1 MTNDE
6 QTPGT
11 FSDGRTPPEDD
22 FIEEQ
27 IAFAATKEDLI
38 DNLLK
43 TKSITP
49 QYAFLL
55 QSIQTATLGREG
67 AILRK
72 VQAVLALREAL
83 RQESIAKRLTLNI
96 GSDIDWQFP
105 VALGARDIVL
115 MDPGFKE
122 AERLQKLLESVRL
135 FDKTANFQGD
145 DPTSLPFHLDLG
157 EGVELV
163 NLHVS
168 KDRVTKYQSAKPI
181 GCVIE
186 FAGPSKGFNRSG
198 VPVTTNIAQ
207 IMADDGL
214 ILNFDYSHDFQYLPE
229 IGIDFVKLEGF
240 YFYKVYAK
248 DMMITASKIKHSP
261 PEPSLAKL
269 RAILKARR

>member
-96 GSDIDWQFP
+96 LDPFLGTLKLSLAFLLLNLLTASSYLACSSSLRNL
-105 VALGARDIVL
+105 ALGKASLISL
-115 MDPGFKE
+115 GATITSSMNF
-122 AERLQKLLESVRL
+122 LQ
-135 FDKTANFQGD
+135 N
-145 DPTSLPFHLDLG
+145 PHL
-157 EGVELV
+157 
-163 NLHVS
+163 
-168 KDRVTKYQSAKPI
+168 
-181 GCVIE
+181 
-186 FAGPSKGFNRSG
+186 
-198 VPVTTNIAQ
+198 
-207 IMADDGL
+207 
-214 ILNFDYSHDFQYLPE
+214 
-229 IGIDFVKLEGF
+229 
-240 YFYKVYAK
+240 
-248 DMMITASKIKHSP
+248 
-261 PEPSLAKL
+261 
-269 RAILKARR
+269 